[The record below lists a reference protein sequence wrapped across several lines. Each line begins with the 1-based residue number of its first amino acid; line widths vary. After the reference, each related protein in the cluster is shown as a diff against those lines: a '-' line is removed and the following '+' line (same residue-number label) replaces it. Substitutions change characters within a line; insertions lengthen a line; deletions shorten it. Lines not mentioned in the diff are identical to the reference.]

1 MISYTAN
8 ARLMKLL
15 PRLAA
20 VTDKHRLKVLS
31 DIDRVL
37 AAEGLT
43 WTDIAAALE
52 PKLEV
57 APIVLKADA
66 VAATVERI
74 RQSPRVL
81 TDNARDFL
89 AQVNA
94 QVLRL
99 QRAGD
104 TEIGVHLSGRQAAW
118 LEALHSK
125 AEAAEAEVVAS
136 KRPMLRL
143 VTVDGGDAA

>member
-43 WTDIAAALE
+43 WADVAAALE
-52 PKLEV
+52 LKLEV
-57 APIVLKADA
+57 AP
-66 VAATVERI
+66 
-74 RQSPRVL
+74 
-81 TDNARDFL
+81 
-89 AQVNA
+89 
-94 QVLRL
+94 
-99 QRAGD
+99 
-104 TEIGVHLSGRQAAW
+104 
-118 LEALHSK
+118 
-125 AEAAEAEVVAS
+125 VAS
-136 KRPMLRL
+136 RRTRSRRWLSILGSFPIS
-143 VTVDGGDAA
+143 